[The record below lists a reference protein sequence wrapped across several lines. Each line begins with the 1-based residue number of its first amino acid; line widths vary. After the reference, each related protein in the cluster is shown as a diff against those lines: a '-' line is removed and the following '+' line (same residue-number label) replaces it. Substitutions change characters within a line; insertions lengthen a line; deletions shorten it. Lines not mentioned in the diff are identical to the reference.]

1 MKRFLLILSCLPFS
15 VPAFSELAW
24 ADNTKSDQVVIVVDY
39 GSPDLTR
46 LHQLEDELDAIAK
59 QTNSGELDGDEVTLD
74 SHQASIY
81 MRSTDTEKLM
91 KAIRPT
97 LRAHDFSRDARIR
110 VGG

>member
-1 MKRFLLILSCLPFS
+1 MKRFLLILTCLPFS

-59 QTNSGELDGDEVTLD
+59 QTKSGELDGDEVTID
-74 SHQASIY
+74 GRQASIY
-81 MRSTDTEKLM
+81 MKSIDTQRLTT
-91 KAIRPT
+91 AVRPA
-97 LRAHDFSRDARIR
+97 LRAHDFSRNARIR